1 MSNMSYVRFE
11 NTLRDLE
18 DCVEALNELGLN
30 ALSESEQRHAKRLIL
45 LCKVIADDFDWQ
57 KDRQS

>member
-18 DCVEALNELGLN
+18 DCFEALNELGLN

-45 LCKVIADDFDWQ
+45 LCKVIAEDFGSQ
-57 KDRQS
+57 ESRQS